1 MIAAFEELKT
11 TSVGENLISGFDMW
25 GVNELADS
33 AVVVR
38 GRVMTKPGTQWGV
51 GRAYREIV
59 KRMSDERGI
68 EIPFP
73 HMTVWFGEDRDGKAP
88 PIRMRNNPAPKAAIV
103 DATAED
109 GVRASEDRDVSN
121 YGTREADGKPI
132 PPDAVDIDSAGG
144 GRG

>member
-1 MIAAFEELKT
+1 MFGVQEL
-11 TSVGENLISGFDMW
+11 G
-25 GVNELADS
+25 DS

-59 KRMSDERGI
+59 KNLSDERGI

-73 HMTVWFGEDRDGKAP
+73 HMTVWFGEDSDGQAP
-88 PIRMRNNPAPKAAIV
+88 PVRVSPSPKSTIEGKLV
-103 DATAED
+103 
-109 GVRASEDRDVSN
+109 ASESPPAGHSTNADDRPDD
-121 YGTREADGKPI
+121 YGSADSQGNPI
-132 PPDAVDIDSAGG
+132 PPGGGDIDSAGS